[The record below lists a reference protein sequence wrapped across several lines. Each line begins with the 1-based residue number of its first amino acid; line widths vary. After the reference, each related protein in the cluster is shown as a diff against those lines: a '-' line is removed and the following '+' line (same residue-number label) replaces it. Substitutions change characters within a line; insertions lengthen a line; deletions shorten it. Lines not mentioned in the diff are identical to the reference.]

1 MNTMVDHPRK
11 LLLLLA
17 VIAAGMLPAAAKAH
31 WNCSPCARPAP
42 LYPYAVQEGPYA
54 VELAPNTFAIPYRLR
69 AYPYVHCLDGCG
81 HRAQRHRR
89 GYVDEA
95 PVIIETEGAIEDAG
109 ARRESGKQRVIRA
122 EAEVT
127 ILGPDRMNIRLF
139 RKGRGT
145 TVIKRGD

>member
-1 MNTMVDHPRK
+1 MIDRPRK
-11 LLLLLA
+11 LLLLA
-17 VIAAGMLPAAAKAH
+17 VIAAGLLPAAAQAH
-31 WNCSPCARPAP
+31 WDCSPCARPAP
-42 LYPYAVQEGPYA
+42 LYPYAAQEEPYA
-54 VELAPNTFAIPYRLR
+54 VELAPSTFAIPYRLR
-69 AYPYVHCLDGCG
+69 AYPYAHCLCG
-81 HRAQRHRR
+81 RRVQWQRR
-89 GYVDEA
+89 GYGDET
-95 PVIIETEGAIEDAG
+95 PITIETEGAVEGDG